1 MKTAVIGPGSMG
13 LLFGGKLSRNTEVI
27 LIGSNAER
35 VRAINNDHITIKRD
49 GQAQTYSV
57 RAFTG
62 GTAEGPVDLI
72 ILFTKAYITRRA
84 LEQNAQ
90 LIGENTLILTLQN
103 GAGHEEILQEFAGHV
118 ISSYTHTDPYLA
130 VCARITYDVPGMS
143 SDRRKLE
150 DGEVVFQSILF
161 AICPAKLSSP
171 ALGFDDAEGV
181 SELSRR
187 WTIGAPVE
195 GFLYPS
201 FNDRIGDLS
210 EVLYRSKKEISGE
223 LFAEFFN
230 AELPYTA
237 KMQKEAF
244 NTLMD
249 SLNVSVE
256 SAAVLQEDLAHLDAE
271 DISVLEKNDVKKL
284 AERCGIET
292 EHFDESFDD
301 IIGTIPLDI
310 AAIRENAIVV
320 VTDSAT
326 IKVPAEKSRFI
337 KTRLIDGV
345 SYILIPVDG
354 AVLVNGIPAVP
365 EELMKTFKSEGSFE
379 ADGKAADDAA
389 VTDEDFSD
397 DRTQEDTDV
406 FGEDL
411 PEDPDTGEQGQDDED
426 IFGEDFPEDF
436 PAPF

>member
-1 MKTAVIGPGSMG
+1 MDKSNLAEIRKVIRKNEPPIDWIYSFYVTPDNELAWESFRKFLSFDEDESFRFKDILKKSLSGTQGKE
-13 LLFGGKLSRNTEVI
+13 LFSVPLDSQAEKLFSLRT
-27 LIGSNAER
+27 
-35 VRAINNDHITIKRD
+35 
-49 GQAQTYSV
+49 
-57 RAFTG
+57 
-62 GTAEGPVDLI
+62 
-72 ILFTKAYITRRA
+72 
-84 LEQNAQ
+84 LEEAD
-90 LIGENTLILTLQN
+90 
-103 GAGHEEILQEFAGHV
+103 EEILQEFAGHV
-118 ISSYTHTDPYLA
+118 IASYTHTDPYLA
-130 VCARITYDVPGMS
+130 VCARITYDVPGMAA
-143 SDRRKLE
+143 DRRKLE

-171 ALGFDDAEGV
+171 ALGFDDTEGV
-181 SELSRR
+181 SELTRR

-210 EVLYRSKKEISGE
+210 EVLYRSKKEISSDF
-223 LFAEFFN
+223 FAEFFH
-230 AELPYTA
+230 ADLPVTA

-284 AERCGIET
+284 VERCGIET
-292 EHFDESFDD
+292 QNFDESFDD
-301 IIGTIPLDI
+301 IIGTVPLDI

-320 VTDSAT
+320 ATDSAT

-354 AVLVNGIPAVP
+354 AVLVNGIPAIP
-365 EELMKTFKSEGSFE
+365 EELMRTFQSEDPSEITDAEEPEPAETTIFDE
-379 ADGKAADDAA
+379 ADTAVFDEADEA
-389 VTDEDFSD
+389 VFDEDF
-397 DRTQEDTDV
+397 
-406 FGEDL
+406 
-411 PEDPDTGEQGQDDED
+411 PN
-426 IFGEDFPEDF
+426 DF
-436 PAPF
+436 